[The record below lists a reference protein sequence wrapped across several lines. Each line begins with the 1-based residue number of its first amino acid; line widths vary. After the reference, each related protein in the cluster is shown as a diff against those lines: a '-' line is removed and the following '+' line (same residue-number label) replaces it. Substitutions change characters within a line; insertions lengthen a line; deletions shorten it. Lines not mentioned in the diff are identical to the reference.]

1 MYLLLVK
8 RFKIPV
14 MRLMKCNLDGHNFAQ
29 AQLTMAVAMFEC
41 IPHQLFMPQR
51 FKKKAEIIDRAKKF
65 F

>member
-1 MYLLLVK
+1 
-8 RFKIPV
+8 